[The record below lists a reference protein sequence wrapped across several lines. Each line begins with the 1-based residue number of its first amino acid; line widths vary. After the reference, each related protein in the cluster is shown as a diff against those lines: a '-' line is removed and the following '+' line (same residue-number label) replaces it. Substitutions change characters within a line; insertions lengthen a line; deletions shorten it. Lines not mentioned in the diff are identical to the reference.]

1 MKCDSDSQAGVGDRQ
16 MCIKFIFVVSPNEEV
31 EKFQQVKYPLKS
43 STNSPWKSSGTHV
56 RLTFVG
62 WSFDHFWATSF
73 FFFFWVLH

>member
-43 STNSPWKSSGTHV
+43 STNSQIIWDSRAADFCGLV
-56 RLTFVG
+56 F
-62 WSFDHFWATSF
+62 
-73 FFFFWVLH
+73 